1 MSNGNISL
9 KYTPGGTNDP
19 VNPFHYMPSMA
30 AAVVSLVFYILL
42 FVVLTSW
49 TIWKRSWYMITLL
62 IGCIM
67 EIIGYGIR
75 IQLASNPIGQ
85 IPLYSSMHASIILA
99 PIFNAAIEYVLIG
112 RLMHAVGDQYSL
124 VKPNLVAWIFIVCDI
139 ISMLV
144 QSAGAGV
151 LTSAGANLQNLETG
165 ENILLGGLGVNLAS
179 FTLFCLQ
186 LFYFDYL
193 TRKSPPVFLNGSIY
207 QRRWRLFL
215 YVIYI
220 SSFFVLVRQIYR
232 VIEFSQGFTGYLAVH
247 EIYFYIFDTIPIFV
261 SSAVYTIFFPG
272 NGYLPRDRNGTF
284 AIMENNEQNLK
295 KSNNNNNNVSA
306 SRKDLALDG
315 IS

>member
-9 KYTPGGTNDP
+9 NYTSGGANDP

-30 AAVVSLVFYILL
+30 AAVVSLVFYMLL

-75 IQLASNPIGQ
+75 IHLASNPFGQ

-99 PIFNAAIEYVLIG
+99 PILNAAVEYVLIG
-112 RLMHAVGDQYSL
+112 RLMHAVGDHYSL
-124 VKPNLVAWIFIVCDI
+124 VKPKLVAWIFIVCDI

-144 QSAGAGV
+144 QSTGAGI
-151 LTSAGANLQNLETG
+151 LTSAGTNLKNLETG

-215 YVIYI
+215 YVIYV
-220 SSFFVLVRQIYR
+220 SSFFVLIRQIYR
-232 VIEFSQGFTGYLAVH
+232 VIEFAQGFTGYLAVH
-247 EIYFYIFDTIPIFV
+247 EVYFYIFDTIPIFV
-261 SSAVYTIFFPG
+261 SGTVYAVFFPG
-272 NGYLPRDRNGTF
+272 NGYLPRNTNETF

-295 KSNNNNNNVSA
+295 QSNNNNNNVSA
-306 SRKDLALDG
+306 SRKDLVLDG
-315 IS
+315 MS